1 MNNKNNNQKGTTQV
15 VVFKTQFD
23 LPPNEKQFAQRK
35 AAENKLVCMAKQ
47 RGIQLQLQ
55 HLASGKCVCENG
67 YVSISHSGNYVAV
80 ALADVPVGI
89 DLQRKV
95 KVNFQAIAKKFFTAG
110 EQQALRLAN
119 CEKTFF
125 EIWCKKEALWKS
137 LEIQP
142 PTIATV
148 DTTGTVFTQK
158 TLTLSGETFFLAV
171 TGNANVCIE

>member
-1 MNNKNNNQKGTTQV
+1 MNNKNNPNGVAQV
-15 VVFKTQFD
+15 MVFKTELD
-23 LPPNEKQFAQRK
+23 LPPNKKIVAQRK
-35 AAENKLVCMAKQ
+35 AAEDKLVCMAKQ
-47 RGIQLQLQ
+47 RGEQLVLQ

-80 ALADVPVGI
+80 ALADRPVGI

-95 KVNFQAIAKKFFTAG
+95 KVNFQAVAKKFFTQG
-110 EQQALRLAN
+110 EKQAMCLAN

-142 PTIATV
+142 PTITTV
-148 DTTGTVFTQK
+148 DTTNATFTQ
-158 TLTLSGETFFLAV
+158 LALNLDGETFFLAV
-171 TGNANVCIE
+171 TGDANICLE